1 MYMCFPSCYK
11 WSSVVISWLAEFIG
25 RKVLGF
31 LWTIYEWW
39 VMTGN
44 STIIAWMGQYLHQ
57 SPTFHPYKLCKCLN
71 PQTLVPFQLI
81 QCHPQIQY
89 LCVHI
94 MQMQHLWGL
103 RAVLPHSPI
112 KLRSPDRGVFAIL
125 ISLYWNWF
133 RDVSFNNLSGQIPS
147 THAQVL

>member
-1 MYMCFPSCYK
+1 
-11 WSSVVISWLAEFIG
+11 
-25 RKVLGF
+25 
-31 LWTIYEWW
+31 
-39 VMTGN
+39 
-44 STIIAWMGQYLHQ
+44 
-57 SPTFHPYKLCKCLN
+57 
-71 PQTLVPFQLI
+71 LVPFQLI